1 MAINGIA
8 SLLAGLSKLGVVK
21 NNIKINNIQVF
32 RERKRSNKYTDDLP
46 RNRNVFIKKISKE
59 KEIDA
64 YDWAGSLQ
72 EYIKLR

>member
-64 YDWAGSLQ
+64 YD
-72 EYIKLR
+72 